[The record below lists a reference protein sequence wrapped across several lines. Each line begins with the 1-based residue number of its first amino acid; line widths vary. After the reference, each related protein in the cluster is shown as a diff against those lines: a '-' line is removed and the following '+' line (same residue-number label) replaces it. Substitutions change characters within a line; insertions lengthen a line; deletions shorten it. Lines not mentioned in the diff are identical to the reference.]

1 MKKFLAALLIGLSLV
16 SITLDA
22 SAARLGGGASF
33 GRSMSVPK
41 AAPSTPF
48 KAPSAAA
55 TKRPAT
61 AAAAGAAGKAPM
73 SMGKRLLIGAAA
85 ALGFM
90 ALAICSVSV
99 RDLPRCL

>member
-55 TKRPAT
+55 TKRPWQQLRLPG
-61 AAAAGAAGKAPM
+61 AAAKAPM
-73 SMGKRLLIGAAA
+73 SMGKLPPDRRSRCIG
-85 ALGFM
+85 LYGFSQY
-90 ALAICSVSV
+90 ARS
-99 RDLPRCL
+99 R